1 MEEYRERML
10 FDDTKQMLYSGF
22 TDFLTGDE
30 LKFIDRQA
38 DRLFLD
44 FVRGVPGL
52 DMDYSNAMKTGL
64 LHELR
69 HVWQHL
75 NEPWKSLFG
84 DGINTMT
91 DVDTE
96 LDAFENQIPL
106 EKILGIESTFGAIFR
121 SIEERAKQANN
132 PVRRATIRYWKAEEI
147 KKKYEETNRYR
158 IRSRSEYE
166 KEDPE

>member
-1 MEEYRERML
+1 MEEYQERML

-69 HVWQHL
+69 HVWQRQQDK
-75 NEPWKSLFG
+75 WKPKFG

>member
-1 MEEYRERML
+1 MEEYQERML

-22 TDFLTGDE
+22 TDFLTGNE

-69 HVWQHL
+69 HVWQRQQDK
-75 NEPWKSLFG
+75 WKPKFG

-91 DVDTE
+91 DVDT
-96 LDAFENQIPL
+96 
-106 EKILGIESTFGAIFR
+106 IFR

>member
-1 MEEYRERML
+1 MEEYQERML

-69 HVWQHL
+69 HVWQRQQDK
-75 NEPWKSLFG
+75 WKPKFG

-91 DVDTE
+91 DVDT
-96 LDAFENQIPL
+96 
-106 EKILGIESTFGAIFR
+106 IFR